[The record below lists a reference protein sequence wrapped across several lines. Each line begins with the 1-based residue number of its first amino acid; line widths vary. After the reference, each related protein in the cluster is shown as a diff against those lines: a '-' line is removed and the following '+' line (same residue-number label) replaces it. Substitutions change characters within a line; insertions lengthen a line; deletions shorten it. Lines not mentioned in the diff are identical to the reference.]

1 MLLIDQ
7 TYNWGLIC
15 YYGHTYTRILMAHEW
30 DLPSANHPP
39 HKTRQAITYLEA
51 PELDLLVTLDL
62 VEALDVA
69 RDLVAR
75 VVEAL
80 GDKALSA

>member
-1 MLLIDQ
+1 MLLLDQ
-7 TYNWGLIC
+7 TYNWGLVY
-15 YYGHTYTRILMAHEW
+15 YYGHTYARILMDPGW

-39 HKTRQAITYLEA
+39 HKTRQDITYLEA
-51 PELDLLVTLDL
+51 TELDLLVTLDL

-75 VVEAL
+75 VAEVL